1 MNDLAKRASE
11 RILGSIAR
19 CPLDCFRASQ
29 ATRPPT
35 AGSEIR
41 FRQATSAPT
50 RILSPIKQ
58 LPALPD
64 KETRKDYSRVYQ
76 AREDVIPVA
85 AGGKTGLVK
94 LSCSRK
100 PSESCCQYPQTP
112 TEKQGFGFHTKNPP
126 ARNRRCF
133 WIASPA

>member
-50 RILSPIKQ
+50 RILSPIKK

-64 KETRKDYSRVYQ
+64 KETRKATLTQS
-76 AREDVIPVA
+76 PVA
-85 AGGKTGLVK
+85 PLWRDKHWWRA
-94 LSCSRK
+94 
-100 PSESCCQYPQTP
+100 TP
-112 TEKQGFGFHTKNPP
+112 DAEGASLATRGNVSLLTEVS
-126 ARNRRCF
+126 
-133 WIASPA
+133 SPRSALTIV